1 MNEGEQI
8 YYIYKK
14 TLKVTGIT
22 EIFGIIIKNIRT
34 TTPHST
40 DFNSRTITD
49 FVAMSNAF
57 NNNSII

>member
-22 EIFGIIIKNIRT
+22 EISGIIIKNIRT

-49 FVAMSNAF
+49 FVA
-57 NNNSII
+57 

>member
-1 MNEGEQI
+1 MQ
-8 YYIYKK
+8 K

-40 DFNSRTITD
+40 DFNSRTLTD